1 MSDTYDSQ
9 IELFRRGLSTTLKVK
24 SHDYDVVELSISK
37 YLIDENGKELV
48 NSSYT
53 NYFTHEEFKN
63 FLQPLVNDLKVRF
76 DHADSI
82 QE

>member
-1 MSDTYDSQ
+1 MSDKYDSE
-9 IELFRRGLSTTLKVK
+9 IELHRNGLTTTIKVK
-24 SHDYDVVELSISK
+24 SMAYDTVEFTIK
-37 YLIDENGKELV
+37 KHLIDEDGKELV
-48 NSSYT
+48 NSGYT
-53 NYFTHEEFKN
+53 SFFSHEEFKN

>member
-1 MSDTYDSQ
+1 MSDSYDSEF
-9 IELFRRGLSTTLKVK
+9 ELFRNGLSTKLTLK
-24 SHDYDVVELSISK
+24 SHEYDVVELTIK
-37 YLIDENGKELV
+37 KHLIDEQGRELV

-53 NYFTHEEFKN
+53 NFFTHEEFKN

>member
-1 MSDTYDSQ
+1 MSDTYDSEF
-9 IELFRRGLSTTLKVK
+9 ELFRNGLSTKLILK
-24 SHDYDVVELSISK
+24 SHDYDVVELTIK
-37 YLIDENGKELV
+37 KHLVDEQGRELV

-53 NYFTHEEFKN
+53 NFFTHSEFKN

-82 QE
+82 QD

>member
-1 MSDTYDSQ
+1 MSDKYDST
-9 IELFRRGLSTTLKVK
+9 IELHRNGLTTTIIIK
-24 SHDYDVVELSISK
+24 SHSYDTVEFTIKKHL
-37 YLIDENGKELV
+37 LDEKGKELI
-48 NSSYT
+48 NSGYT
-53 NYFTHEEFKN
+53 NFFSHQEFKD

>member
-1 MSDTYDSQ
+1 MSDSYDSEF
-9 IELFRRGLSTTLKVK
+9 ELFRNGLSTKLTLK
-24 SHDYDVVELSISK
+24 SHDYDVVELTIK
-37 YLIDENGKELV
+37 KHLIDEQGRELV

-53 NYFTHEEFKN
+53 NFFTHEEFKN

>member
-1 MSDTYDSQ
+1 MSDAYDSEF
-9 IELFRRGLSTTLKVK
+9 ELFRNGLSTKLTLK
-24 SHDYDVVELSISK
+24 SHDYDVVELTIK
-37 YLIDENGKELV
+37 KHLVDEQGRELV

-53 NYFTHEEFKN
+53 NFFTHEEFKN